1 MATGIDRRTLILE
14 TSIGVFLRYGYR
26 KTSMD
31 DLARAAGISRQGLY
45 LHFASKD
52 ELFKQAA
59 TWLSQQSLDAMRVAL
74 AREDLPIEERLVGA
88 FAALHAQSDG
98 SQMSLEHMSEIVE
111 TARQLIGP
119 VLEAF
124 DQTVQ
129 KELTRA
135 IQSNGASIPWHGAGL
150 SAKSLAQHLLAAA
163 HGLKHHAGTAAEYQ
177 AGIRLAVHL
186 TCGSQTRSQPTRRA
200 ASGS

>member
-1 MATGIDRRTLILE
+1 MASVTDRRALILE
-14 TSIGVFLRYGYR
+14 AAIGVFLRYGFR

-45 LHFASKD
+45 LHFPSKD

-59 TWLSQQSLDAMRVAL
+59 TWLSQQSLDALRAAL
-74 AREDLPIEERLVGA
+74 AREELPIEERLIGA

-135 IQSNGASIPWHGAGL
+135 IQANGAAIAWLGAGL
-150 SAKSLAQHLLAAA
+150 TARSLAQHLLAAA
-163 HGLKHHAGTAAEYQ
+163 HGLKHHARTPAEYQ
-177 AGIRLAVHL
+177 AGIRLAVRL
-186 TCGSQTRSQPTRRA
+186 TCGSQTPIQPTRRA
-200 ASGS
+200 APGP